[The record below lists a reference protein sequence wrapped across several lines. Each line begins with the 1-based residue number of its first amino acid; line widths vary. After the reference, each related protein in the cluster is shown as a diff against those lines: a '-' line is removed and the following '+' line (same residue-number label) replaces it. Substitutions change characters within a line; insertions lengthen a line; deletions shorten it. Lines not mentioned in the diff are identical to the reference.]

1 MKRRVGILSI
11 LSILLF
17 SFILPGCKTSED
29 RKLHDSY
36 SLFDHDND
44 SAKALL
50 MSVDTT
56 RLSEKNKILWH
67 LLQMRCFYFFND
79 SSFPDTIPQSVET
92 AILKEDNPDWLQ
104 EMYFWKGNAHLRKRE
119 YVDAMLCLEKNLHY
133 LDLSSQNEY
142 DKNALKAHSYQ
153 LKYYVW
159 SNVWNYD
166 EAKRCNEISTHYY
179 KLIGNEMAMT
189 KQNLLAKAEIYIN
202 SRHDEK
208 ALALIDSIQEAY
220 RYESDTFLMQCAIS
234 KLLPLYRT
242 GNIDQYRASIAEME
256 KDSILL
262 KYPTIHSYKAL
273 LAFHDGNLE
282 SALEEAD
289 IALRLN
295 NGHFAAFFD
304 PMGLLE
310 LAKEIDI
317 RKGDYRS
324 AYFKQKRISDYYDAQ
339 RGDYVNT
346 SIRSTLDE
354 FHRQLAADSAAK
366 EKNSR
371 LVTLF
376 VCILALVVVAI
387 LISVTVIMI
396 RRHRERMAAA
406 LEELDSLKIKDQDRR
421 KSIHALLSSR
431 FEIFN
436 RMCDDYFEMSGLKD
450 VTPLKNEIYKNLSV
464 QIKEMRSEKFRNEL
478 EKSVNIDLDELM
490 LRFNNLKDLTEE
502 DRNLFLYLA
511 SGFSIK
517 AVGIFLDLKK
527 SSVYSRRR
535 RLREKIEQSDSPYKD
550 EFLSY
555 L

>member
-1 MKRRVGILSI
+1 MKRVVGILSI

-29 RKLHDSY
+29 RKLYDSY
-36 SLFDHDND
+36 SLFDIDND
-44 SAKALL
+44 SARTLL
-50 MSVDTT
+50 MSVDTN
-56 RLSEKNKILWH
+56 RLSDKNKALWH
-67 LLQMRCFYFFND
+67 LLQVRCFYFFND
-79 SSFPDTIPQSVET
+79 SSFPDTIPHSVET
-92 AILKEDNPDWLQ
+92 AILKESNPDRIQ
-104 EMYFWKGNAHLRKRE
+104 EMYFWKGNTYLRKRE

-179 KLIGNEMAMT
+179 HLVSSDMAMV
-189 KQNLLAKAEIYIN
+189 KHNLLAKAKIYIN
-202 SRHDEK
+202 NRQDNE
-208 ALALIDSIQEAY
+208 ALALIDSIQQACS
-220 RYESDTFLMQCAIS
+220 YESPDFLRECTLL

-242 GNIDQYRASIAEME
+242 GNVDQYRAFLSEFE

-262 KYPTIHSYKAL
+262 KYPTIHSHKAL
-273 LAFHDGNLE
+273 LAFHDGQLD
-282 SALEEAD
+282 SALQEVD

-295 NGHFAAFFD
+295 HGHYAAFFE
-304 PMGLLE
+304 PMGLLG

-317 RKGDYRS
+317 RKGDYHS
-324 AYFKQKRISDYYDAQ
+324 AYLKQKEISDYYDAQ

-396 RRHRERMAAA
+396 RRHRERVAAA
-406 LEELDSLKIKDQDRR
+406 LEELDSLKIKDEGRR
-421 KSIHALLSSR
+421 KSINALLSSR

-436 RMCDDYFEMSGLKD
+436 RMCDDYFEMSDLKD

-478 EKSVNIDLDELM
+478 ENSVNVDLDNLM
-490 LRFNNLKDLTEE
+490 DRFNNLKDLSQE
-502 DRNLFLYLA
+502 DHNLFLYLA

-550 EFLSY
+550 ELLSY